1 MDSTNRSKILRKYE
15 DASLS
20 SRKLAILR
28 IDCLNEEEDHAHGSC
43 DGGLANELIDLLQ
56 EALLES
62 STNDLSPLT
71 RILKIL
77 KNVIITDDTLSEE
90 VATSKGFRDCLQK
103 IIILQQQNVD
113 EEEETLATTIETSLS
128 KLETASKV
136 DPFTTCELQDRL
148 PLVFGIPQNQ
158 NSNQEHQSNLEI
170 MVHTVTSE
178 KETETHDVG
187 YVMWPSSVMLA
198 RMITE
203 NPKLVLD
210 HATSCI
216 LELGAGCGLVGL
228 TAATLL
234 KNHNEEESKEDEVID
249 DDAIDST
256 SSVIFTDYLPE
267 ILENIERN
275 ILLNDLNVHCTTKV
289 AGLDFFDQPG
299 NDDSEY
305 DSSQPNWIDMEG
317 AKRPQVSL
325 ILAADVLCYSN
336 DAINVANT
344 IYAGL
349 IDGGK
354 AIVVSADDNKR
365 FGVAGFPDACRNA
378 GLEIDVTR
386 SNSSVDSSSSNNSE
400 KDAELLDNDLGQT
413 VGYRNHNYKFLIF
426 TITKPISS

>member
-1 MDSTNRSKILRKYE
+1 ME
-15 DASLS
+15 D
-20 SRKLAILR
+20 
-28 IDCLNEEEDHAHGSC
+28 D
-43 DGGLANELIDLLQ
+43 
-56 EALLES
+56 
-62 STNDLSPLT
+62 
-71 RILKIL
+71 
-77 KNVIITDDTLSEE
+77 
-90 VATSKGFRDCLQK
+90 
-103 IIILQQQNVD
+103 
-113 EEEETLATTIETSLS
+113 EETLATTIETSLS
-128 KLETASKV
+128 KLETADKV
-136 DPFTTCELQDRL
+136 DPFTTAELQSRL

-158 NSNQEHQSNLEI
+158 NSNQQEPTKNLEI
-170 MVHTVTSE
+170 MVHTITSE

-210 HATSCI
+210 HATSCV

-234 KNHNEEESKEDEVID
+234 KQHNEEESKEDEVID
-249 DDAIDST
+249 DDIIDSS

-305 DSSQPNWIDMEG
+305 DSSQPNWIDMAG
-317 AKRPQVSL
+317 QKRSQVSL

-336 DAINVANT
+336 DATNVANT

-386 SNSSVDSSSSNNSE
+386 SNSSVDSSRSSSSSNNSE
-400 KDAELLDNDLGQT
+400 KDAELLDHDLEQT
-413 VGYRNHNYKFLIF
+413 IGYRDQNYKFLIF

>member
-1 MDSTNRSKILRKYE
+1 MDCTRSEILRRYE

-28 IDCLNEEEDHAHGSC
+28 IDCLNEDDDHAHGSC
-43 DGGLANELIDLLQ
+43 DGGLANELIDVLQ

-77 KNVIITDDTLSEE
+77 KNVTITDDTLSEE

-103 IIILQQQNVD
+103 IIIMED
-113 EEEETLATTIETSLS
+113 DEETLATTIETSLS
-128 KLETASKV
+128 KLETADKV
-136 DPFTTCELQDRL
+136 DPFTTAELQSRL

-158 NSNQEHQSNLEI
+158 NSNQQEPTKNLEI
-170 MVHTVTSE
+170 MVHTITSE

-210 HATSCI
+210 HATSCV

-234 KNHNEEESKEDEVID
+234 KQHNEEESKEDEVID
-249 DDAIDST
+249 DDIIDSS

-305 DSSQPNWIDMEG
+305 DSSQPNWIDMAG
-317 AKRPQVSL
+317 QKRSQVSL

-336 DAINVANT
+336 DATNVANT

-386 SNSSVDSSSSNNSE
+386 SNSSVDSSRSRCSSNNSE
-400 KDAELLDNDLGQT
+400 KDAELLDHDLEQT
-413 VGYRNHNYKFLIF
+413 VGYRDQNYKFLIF